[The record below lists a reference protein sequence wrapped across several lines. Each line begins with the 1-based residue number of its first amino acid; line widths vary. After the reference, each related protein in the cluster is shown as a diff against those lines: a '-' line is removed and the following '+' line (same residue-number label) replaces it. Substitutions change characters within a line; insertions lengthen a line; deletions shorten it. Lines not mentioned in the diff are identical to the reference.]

1 MLQLGLRNHDCNV
14 ITVNIITLTVTSIII
29 AIIVTIIIIMLTS
42 NNKMS
47 NKEGSR
53 QLGQS
58 VHVTHVSVTMTTQ
71 NLLMHFHD
79 ILKINR

>member
-42 NNKMS
+42 NKMS